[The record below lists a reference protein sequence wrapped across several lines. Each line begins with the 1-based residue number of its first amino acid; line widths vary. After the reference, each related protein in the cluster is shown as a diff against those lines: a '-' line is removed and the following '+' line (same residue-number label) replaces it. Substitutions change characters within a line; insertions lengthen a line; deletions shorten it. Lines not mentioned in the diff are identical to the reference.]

1 MAVSSEYLLEKQP
14 HTEEVNP
21 GVYLTGQ
28 VVVFLMMRLE
38 TVSSLGWILKI
49 PDTKDDDGFLHMQDT
64 DSVLHHLSD
73 STRRLW
79 TPVISPGRAASS
91 GFKSTPQ
98 CIYFCHLDI
107 IWVNTPSKLLPY
119 GLGSPLSRR
128 RRSTKR
134 CECANTAD
142 KICSNFCHKSS
153 EDPKDDVVSP
163 SIEST
168 NTNGNKLLTSLR
180 SVVNSNMAIANTI
193 LSSKENPAG
202 VNRLKS
208 RTRR

>member
-1 MAVSSEYLLEKQP
+1 MMMASFTCRILTLFFIISLTLQEGCGLPLSAQAELPAQASNP
-14 HTEEVNP
+14 HRV
-21 GVYLTGQ
+21 
-28 VVVFLMMRLE
+28 R
-38 TVSSLGWILKI
+38 
-49 PDTKDDDGFLHMQDT
+49 TKRCSCNSWDD
-64 DSVLHHLSD
+64 
-73 STRRLW
+73 
-79 TPVISPGRAASS
+79 
-91 GFKSTPQ
+91 KE